1 MHHDVDPKKVCNL
14 ACGSASPIDAAVSAI
29 ETCAADETSS
39 YADETSSRRT
49 ASESWRASPIDAAVS
64 AIETCAADETSSY
77 ADETSSRRTASESWR
92 SSFDETDLWPFL
104 PSVDAMGAAS
114 IDDDIRQELNN
125 GSSLQKPSVR
135 RDVSVKAPSSFTNH
149 PEEVANAQCVS
160 TVARSSRTGIRIE
173 NQASGNASR
182 QRFSGTGSSWIFAN
196 GASCLPSTADF
207 VPCERFQ
214 TRKINAKGRR
224 FLCTRHPLWVYR
236 DDEFSDEDD
245 DCYLQSSAS
254 FGGHTCRKLQ
264 TGTCAK

>member
-14 ACGSASPIDAAVSAI
+14 ACGS
-29 ETCAADETSS
+29 
-39 YADETSSRRT
+39 
-49 ASESWRASPIDAAVS
+49 ASPIDAAVS